1 MYIRYSQEIILE
13 EFSMSITKTIVQ
25 TDTAPA
31 AIGPYSQ
38 AVKIGD
44 MLFTSG
50 QIPLLP
56 NGELLEGDIDAQTR
70 QVLTNLQAVL
80 EAAGSSLEQVVK
92 CTCFLSDMNNF
103 AAMNSIYGE
112 FFTTNPPARSAVEV
126 ARLPKD
132 VMIEIEAIA
141 LL

>member
-1 MYIRYSQEIILE
+1 MAKAIIHTE
-13 EFSMSITKTIVQ
+13 Q
-25 TDTAPA
+25 APA

-38 AVKIGD
+38 AVQVGN

-56 NGELLEGDIDAQTR
+56 DGNLLEGDITAQTR

-80 EAAGSSLEQVVK
+80 TAAGASFDDVVK

-103 AAMNSIYGE
+103 AAMNSVYSEFAGE
-112 FFTTNPPARSAVEV
+112 NPPARSAVEV

-132 VMIEIEAIA
+132 VLIEIEAIA
-141 LL
+141 VLSG